1 MIDEPPC
8 WTAAVRALA
17 ERAPAWMRERAS
29 AELHIG
35 GFTQTQLET
44 PVLEVSDLGDAEAA
58 ARAVIFFLVVA
69 AASNASVARVQCGRG
84 DAAARLV
91 EATRDALGE
100 TLRKVDDENVS
111 LMLYF
116 DVFLAPSDS
125 ISPEQ
130 GARLLQALEGAL
142 QP

>member
-1 MIDEPPC
+1 M
-8 WTAAVRALA
+8 
-17 ERAPAWMRERAS
+17 
-29 AELHIG
+29 
-35 GFTQTQLET
+35 
-44 PVLEVSDLGDAEAA
+44 
-58 ARAVIFFLVVA
+58 A